1 VTRTLYTF
9 LTCLLLPLFFV
20 RLLWRARKSPAYLQR
35 WGERLAFY
43 PQMPATDGPCVVFH
57 AVSVGEVHA
66 VQPLIEALLQQRPK
80 LHIIVTCTTPTGSA
94 RVQTLFGVRVAHIYL
109 PYDLP
114 GVIRRFLDHCRPC
127 TLVLLETELWPNL
140 LHQCHVRGIKVLLA
154 NARLSARSA
163 ARYAKHAALTREM
176 LGNLYAVAAQAEA
189 DGERFVTL
197 GLPRARLQVNGSLKF
212 DVAIDAGKTAA
223 ALALKQQ
230 WQDRP
235 VWIAA
240 STREGE
246 DAKVLRAQQWLLQRI
261 PELLLLLVPRHPERF
276 DSAVAQAVALG
287 LQVQRYSSGQPLAAQ
302 TQVLVGDTMGEMYFF
317 YGLAEIAFVG
327 GSLVDTGCQNLIE
340 PAALG
345 LPVLSGP
352 SLYNFQAVSEL
363 LCESNGLTVV
373 PDENVLAFEVL
384 ALLRDAPRRRQM
396 GEQALAMVHS
406 NQGATARLTQAV
418 LQTLVVGCVGAGRRG
433 STAYRH
439 PGEGRDP
446 VL

>member
-1 VTRTLYTF
+1 MTRTLYTL

-43 PQMPATDGPCVVFH
+43 SGKHPQAIATDAPCVVFH

-66 VQPLIEALLQQRPK
+66 AQPLIEALLKQRPG
-80 LHIIVTCTTPTGSA
+80 LRIVVTCTTPTGSA
-94 RVQTLFGVRVAHIYL
+94 RVQALFGTRVTHLYL

-114 GVIRRFLDHCRPC
+114 GAIRRFLDHCRPC

-140 LHQCHVRGIKVLLA
+140 LHQCHARGIKVLLA

-163 ARYAKHAALTREM
+163 ARYAKHAGLTRAM
-176 LGNLYAVAAQAEA
+176 LGNLDAVAAQAEA
-189 DGERFVTL
+189 DGERFVAL
-197 GLPRARLQVNGSLKF
+197 GLPRMRLQVNGSLKF
-212 DVAIDAGKTAA
+212 DVAIDPGKTAA
-223 ALALKQQ
+223 AKVLKQQ
-230 WQDRP
+230 WQHRP

-246 DAKVLRAQQWLLQRI
+246 DAKVLRAQQWLLQQL
-261 PELLLLLVPRHPERF
+261 PELLLVLVPRHPERF
-276 DSAVAQAVALG
+276 SAAVAQATALG
-287 LQVQRYSSGQPLAAQ
+287 MLVQRFSSGEAVAMQ
-302 TQVLVGDTMGEMYFF
+302 TQVLVGDTMGDMYFY
-317 YGLAEIAFVG
+317 YGLADIAFVG

-363 LCESNGLTVV
+363 LCESGGMTVV
-373 PDENVLAFEVL
+373 PDENALAREVL
-384 ALLRDAPRRRQM
+384 ALLRDAARRRQM
-396 GEQALAMVHS
+396 GEQALAMVNR

-418 LQTLVVGCVGAGRRG
+418 LQTLVVGCGYWKTG
-433 STAYRH
+433 
-439 PGEGRDP
+439 
-446 VL
+446 